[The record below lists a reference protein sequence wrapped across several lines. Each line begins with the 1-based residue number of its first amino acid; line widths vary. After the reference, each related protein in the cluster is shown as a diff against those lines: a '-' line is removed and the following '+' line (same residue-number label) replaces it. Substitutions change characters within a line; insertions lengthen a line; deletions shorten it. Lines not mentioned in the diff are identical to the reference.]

1 MLKTICLYGFFPH
14 IRSNINF
21 SVCKIRKARGIFR
34 LQTSDFRCF
43 ISLFLLR
50 TSHFRLECYCDI
62 SAIISH

>member
-34 LQTSDFRCF
+34 LQTSDFRLQTLDV
-43 ISLFLLR
+43 LFHSFYFGLH
-50 TSHFRLECYCDI
+50 TSAL
-62 SAIISH
+62 SAIVI